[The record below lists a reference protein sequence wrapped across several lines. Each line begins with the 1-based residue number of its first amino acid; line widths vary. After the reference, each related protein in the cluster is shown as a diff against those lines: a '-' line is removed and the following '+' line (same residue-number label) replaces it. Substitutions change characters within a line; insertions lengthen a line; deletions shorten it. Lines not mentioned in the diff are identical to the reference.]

1 MEVPLTDSRSQ
12 TGAHT
17 ISEILSEPHTW
28 TQCFSM
34 LKEGGELRK
43 LNEAFPASVEWIF
56 IGCGSSFYLSQ
67 SAAASW
73 NLLTGGTARA
83 IPASEIMLFP
93 QFLPKSCQPVLISR
107 SGYTSEVIEVA
118 KYIERKLRVP
128 TLAVTCGTATP
139 LEEISRHVLRL
150 AAADEK
156 STVMTRSFTSMLLAL
171 QMLAAERSGLRD
183 FVSAL
188 ESLPARTEP
197 HLAKMQATIR
207 SVVDSQ
213 KFADYVFLGQGPFFG
228 IAQESM
234 LKVKEMSC
242 SYAQCFHTLE
252 FRHGP
257 KAIVSK
263 ETLITFFLSESG
275 FESETSVLEEMKELG
290 GRTLVVAH
298 AANAAVKKSADFLI
312 EIPLG
317 VPEIARLA
325 AAVIPGQLLGFH
337 TGMAKGL
344 NPDEPRNLTRVVM
357 LTGESDGG
365 APRATA

>member
-1 MEVPLTDSRSQ
+1 MTDSRSP

-28 TQCFSM
+28 TQCFSR
-34 LKEGGELRK
+34 LKESGELRK
-43 LNEAFPASVEWIF
+43 LNDALAANVEWTF
-56 IGCGSSFYLSQ
+56 IGCGSSFYLAQ

-73 NLLTGGTARA
+73 NLLTGVTARA

-93 QFLPKSCQPVLISR
+93 QLLPKGCQPVLISR

-118 KYIERKLRVP
+118 KFIERKLRIS
-128 TLAVTCGTATP
+128 TLALTCGTSTP
-139 LEEISRHVLRL
+139 LEEISTHVLRL

-171 QMLAAERSGLRD
+171 QMLAAERAGLRE
-183 FVSAL
+183 FVSSL

-207 SVVDSQ
+207 LVVDSQ
-213 KFADYVFLGQGPFFG
+213 KFADYIFLGQGPFFG

-242 SYAQCFHTLE
+242 SYAQSFHTLE

-257 KAIVSK
+257 KAIVSAD
-263 ETLITFFLSESG
+263 TLLTFFLSESG
-275 FESETSVLEEMKELG
+275 FESEISVLEEMKELG
-290 GRTLVVAH
+290 GRTLVVTH
-298 AANAAVKKSADFLI
+298 AANSAVKKSADFLI
-312 EIPLG
+312 ELPLG

-337 TGMAKGL
+337 TGMSKGL

-365 APRATA
+365 SPRATA

>member
-1 MEVPLTDSRSQ
+1 MTDSRPQ
-12 TGAHT
+12 PGAHT

-28 TQCFSM
+28 TQCFSSW
-34 LKEGGELRK
+34 KASGELHK
-43 LNEAFPASVEWIF
+43 LNEALPAPVEWVF
-56 IGCGSSFYLSQ
+56 IGCGSSFYLAQ
-67 SAAASW
+67 CAAASW
-73 NLLTGGTARA
+73 NLLTGGDARA
-83 IPASEIMLFP
+83 LPASEIMLFP
-93 QFLPKSCQPVLISR
+93 QLLPAGCQPVLISR
-107 SGYTSEVIEVA
+107 SGHTSEVIEVA
-118 KYIERKLRVP
+118 KYIERTLRVP

-150 AAADEK
+150 PPADEK

-171 QMLAAERSGLRD
+171 QMLAAERSGRRD

-188 ESLPARTEP
+188 ESLPARTQP
-197 HLAKMQATIR
+197 HLANIQATIR

-213 KFADYVFLGQGPFFG
+213 KFGDYVFLGQGPFFG

-257 KAIVSK
+257 KAIVSPD
-263 ETLITFFLSESG
+263 TLITFFLSESG
-275 FESETSVLEEMKELG
+275 YDSETSVLEEMKELG
-290 GRTLVVAH
+290 GRTLVVTH
-298 AANAAVKKSADFLI
+298 AANAAVKKSADFLV
-312 EIPLG
+312 ELPLD
-317 VPEIARLA
+317 VPELARLA

-337 TGMAKGL
+337 TGILKGL

-365 APRATA
+365 FPRATA